1 MYQLQRTIGMM
12 LHMVPATL
20 CSDGVLISCRN
31 KDLWGEDADVF
42 NPERWLDGAAT
53 EKKATS
59 LGVYSNL

>member
-1 MYQLQRTIGMM
+1 MM
-12 LHMVPATL
+12 LHMVPATP
-20 CSDGVLISCRN
+20 CSDDVLNSCRN